1 MGCRRFPCELDDFL
15 CIALKIPNRG
25 VDLGESNLH
34 FFSLSTEG
42 LVGAPAWAAETR
54 FISQGWALA
63 SEAMP

>member
-1 MGCRRFPCELDDFL
+1 MGGCRLPRELNDFL

-42 LVGAPAWAAETR
+42 FQPVVGAPCFSGGELD
-54 FISQGWALA
+54 F
-63 SEAMP
+63 P

>member
-1 MGCRRFPCELDDFL
+1 
-15 CIALKIPNRG
+15 LKIPNRG